1 MTDQIVGSRV
11 AIDGSTDAAL
21 AAAVAERWVEANVP
35 ERWRE
40 AGARGGP
47 AAVREVRSRAD
58 YHAWYPVFATSGLVM
73 PTWAPEHGGLGATT
87 DAARAVARVLG
98 PFNLRPLNQLGL
110 NNAAAALFA
119 HGTEEQRRRF
129 LPPIVRNEERWCQL
143 FSEPG
148 AGSDLASLA
157 TRAVRDGDGWRVTGQ
172 KVWTTWAGDADWAIL
187 LARTDVD
194 APKHRGITYFL
205 IHLHQPGV
213 EVRPLRHLTGEVE
226 FNEVFLDDAWVE
238 DAHRI
243 GDVDQGWRVAG
254 STLSSERQMV
264 AGAGSGGIGRVGG
277 SGTARLIR
285 RARELGR
292 WDDPVVRDGLM
303 ALWCE
308 ERVREWT
315 NARVRATVAAGQSP
329 GAAASIGKVHQGAL
343 NQRLQLAATDLLGP
357 AATAWEPVPAM
368 EPGAASYAASLP
380 YEVEGM
386 LRSRA
391 NTIEGG
397 TSEVNKNILGER
409 VLGLPRE
416 PDAWQGRPWSEVPRS

>member
-1 MTDQIVGSRV
+1 V
-11 AIDGSTDAAL
+11 AIDGSTEPEL
-21 AAAVAERWVEANVP
+21 AAGITRAWVEDRVP
-35 ERWRE
+35 ESWRA
-40 AGARGGP
+40 AGDRGGP
-47 AAVREVRSRAD
+47 RAVREVRTRSD
-58 YHAWYPVFATSGLVM
+58 YHAWYPVFAASGLVM
-73 PTWAPEHGGLGATT
+73 PTWAPEHGGLGATIES
-87 DAARAVARVLG
+87 ARAIAGVLA
-98 PFNLRPLNQLGL
+98 PYNLRPLNQLGL

-129 LPPIVRNEERWCQL
+129 LPPIVRNEEVWCQL

-157 TRAVRDGDGWRVTGQ
+157 TRAIPDGKGWRVTGQ

-187 LARTDVD
+187 LARTNPDV
-194 APKHRGITYFL
+194 AKHQGITYFL
-205 IHLHQPGV
+205 IHLRQPGV
-213 EVRPLRHLTGEVE
+213 EIRPLRHLTGEIE
-226 FNEVFLDDAWVE
+226 FNEVFLDDAWVD

-243 GDVDQGWRVAG
+243 GPVDGGWRIAG

-277 SGTARLIR
+277 SGTARLIQ

-292 WDDPVVRDGLM
+292 WDEPAVRDRLM
-303 ALWCE
+303 VLWCE

-315 NARVRATVAAGQSP
+315 NARVRATAAAGQSP
-329 GAAASIGKVHQGAL
+329 GAAASIGKVHQGSL
-343 NQRLQLAATDLLGP
+343 NQRLQLAATDLLGAAAVAWDP
-357 AATAWEPVPAM
+357 GAAT
-368 EPGAASYAASLP
+368 EPGAAGYAASLP

-416 PDAWQGRPWSEVPRS
+416 PDTWHGRPWSEVPRS